1 MAKLGR
7 ICEALT
13 TPFTI
18 LCTLIYAHST
28 ASVWQYA
35 VCRMQSVACINPPIN
50 QRDFKV
56 AKHLSATRSA
66 YIYIST
72 RTQPVERQ
80 FKVNQDICQFVFA
93 IRSVVKPGRDLREV
107 GLNRCSCHSSFIRG
121 CSVK

>member
-66 YIYIST
+66 YMYLPEPSPLKGNSKST
-72 RTQPVERQ
+72 RT
-80 FKVNQDICQFVFA
+80 FVNLSLRFVQ
-93 IRSVVKPGRDLREV
+93 S
-107 GLNRCSCHSSFIRG
+107 
-121 CSVK
+121 